1 MRGGSTSLRTAT
13 WPMARLGV
21 WTVLVCLSGCVS
33 DSADT
38 VGAGGILVRQEL
50 VLGADDGS
58 GRSFGSIDALE
69 TDGLG
74 RLYVLDR
81 LNTTVHL
88 FEADGTPV
96 RTIGSAGDGPGELQN
111 PVGMSVDP
119 HDGLWVID
127 GGRGRY
133 VVYDSTGF
141 LKEELPREILGWGSP
156 WDGGFDANGRL
167 CDAGVL
173 PGGAQPEEAMF
184 CYQRSDDNLI
194 AVDTFPL
201 PGGDERFL
209 MVQNASGR
217 QLLEIPYSRR
227 REAYLTGGRLWVGFT
242 DEYRI
247 ATADESQANR
257 EVLRDVRG
265 DRISGEERE
274 AIVDSLD
281 ALGARRSDVDERLGV
296 HRQAFSTFVADDR
309 GRLWVV
315 RSIEENGV
323 VIDVFND
330 DDGFLGTV
338 PAGLNPR
345 PRPVVDGS
353 TIWGVR
359 TDELDLPSLVRL
371 EVDIEDVAVQE
382 K

>member
-13 WPMARLGV
+13 WPMARLGA
-21 WTVLVCLSGCVS
+21 WTVLVCLSGCIS

-96 RTIGSAGDGPGELQN
+96 RTIGSPGDGPGELQS
-111 PVGMSVDP
+111 PVGMTVGP
-119 HDGLWVID
+119 HDELWVID

-133 VVYDSTGF
+133 VVYDSAGF
-141 LKEELPREILGWGSP
+141 LKEELRREILGWGSP

-173 PGGAQPEEAMF
+173 TGGAQPEEAVF

-194 AVDTFPL
+194 AADTFPL

-209 MVQNASGR
+209 MVQSASAR

-247 ATADESQANR
+247 ATADESEANR

-265 DRISGEERE
+265 DRISREERE
-274 AIVDSLD
+274 AIIDSLN
-281 ALGARRSDVDERLGV
+281 ALGARRTDVDERLGE
-296 HRQAFSTFVADDR
+296 HRRAFSTFVADDR
-309 GRLWVV
+309 GRLWVL
-315 RSIEENGV
+315 RSIEENRV

-359 TDELDLPSLVRL
+359 TDVLDLSTLVRL